1 LNRSEAERKKNPP
14 KEYASNHYFKSTD
27 PIIPNFIFDD
37 PDLNNT
43 ELDDVRQPQ
52 GAGQG
57 FQDRPWSRD
66 GFQAGATV
74 GYLQFVDNIP
84 KFGPD
89 AKGELTTFRTWSP
102 TFGDGGINLQSPI
115 LHDTLGDRVIEVV
128 AYDYGIFENDRQLD
142 GNSLGIN
149 FTIPANFPDI
159 NQDGHSDFVAARAK
173 IHTTQRLTR
182 VVLDG
187 NATWFDDDLGNYS
200 NRDQNKDVWRSL
212 YNEEPKVISL
222 TANNLV
228 TEPSPLDFIRLN
240 GLVEYDNDTSR
251 SYFDLHVD
259 DRFPS
264 QFFYGFGNANFSS
277 NPSMGGKVI
286 VTEGM
291 PKMNFDLST
300 NLEPVD
306 RNLSSYTDQNGYY
319 AISGLEP
326 GLYNVVVYSED
337 KFMQES
343 TFRPETNAT
352 HVSEVIYVPG
362 LPELIMESDQAG
374 PSVSTMVW
382 SLSSRQIARP
392 NESLS
397 RSVERA
403 QELKRIEGVGIGFQQ
418 GVSPNLI
425 ILPHPENTS
434 FALPKLN
441 IEVNLDSSLNLT
453 IIDDGETTSFNTE
466 DKFTIVCSSTLNGI
480 DFYEDYL
487 FSHSALS
494 PWGGTSASDKQGSAR
509 LQIIPDDANGT
520 NFVEVSLSTASL
532 GDKATRFKAVAHD
545 DNGNK
550 VMNQNTVNWSLVLPF
565 VPEENDESLVYTLTT
580 IDANSTDLIL
590 RSTLQRGKV
599 EKVNVVSRGQ
609 GYSSGSAVRLNGKGA
624 GFRGSLVVDEG
635 SGAILSVNISDSG
648 SGYDNESILIIDDD
662 NGSGAFLQPTIE
674 GGFAELRATLQMP
687 DGSELNATTK
697 IFASTR
703 ENLSEKE
710 LWLDKY
716 LDTFASRD
724 DAWWAGDTNDTDG
737 LLNLEEFKFDT
748 NPRSIDTDSDG
759 MSDLSEID
767 DLSRYKTNPRLWDSD
782 GDRISDFE
790 ENATGS
796 NPNLV
801 DTDRDG
807 YDDWKELRVLSTNPT
822 EETYW

>member
-1 LNRSEAERKKNPP
+1 
-14 KEYASNHYFKSTD
+14 
-27 PIIPNFIFDD
+27 
-37 PDLNNT
+37 
-43 ELDDVRQPQ
+43 
-52 GAGQG
+52 
-57 FQDRPWSRD
+57 
-66 GFQAGATV
+66 
-74 GYLQFVDNIP
+74 
-84 KFGPD
+84 
-89 AKGELTTFRTWSP
+89 
-102 TFGDGGINLQSPI
+102 
-115 LHDTLGDRVIEVV
+115 
-128 AYDYGIFENDRQLD
+128 
-142 GNSLGIN
+142 
-149 FTIPANFPDI
+149 
-159 NQDGHSDFVAARAK
+159 
-173 IHTTQRLTR
+173 
-182 VVLDG
+182 
-187 NATWFDDDLGNYS
+187 
-200 NRDQNKDVWRSL
+200 
-212 YNEEPKVISL
+212 
-222 TANNLV
+222 
-228 TEPSPLDFIRLN
+228 LDFIRLN

-403 QELKRIEGVGIGFQQ
+403 QELKRIEGVGIGFHQ
-418 GVSPNLI
+418 GIPPNLI
-425 ILPHPENTS
+425 ILPHPDNTS

-466 DKFTIVCSSTLNGI
+466 DKFTIVCSSTLNGV

-532 GDKATRFKAVAHD
+532 GR
-545 DNGNK
+545 
-550 VMNQNTVNWSLVLPF
+550 
-565 VPEENDESLVYTLTT
+565 
-580 IDANSTDLIL
+580 
-590 RSTLQRGKV
+590 
-599 EKVNVVSRGQ
+599 
-609 GYSSGSAVRLNGKGA
+609 
-624 GFRGSLVVDEG
+624 
-635 SGAILSVNISDSG
+635 
-648 SGYDNESILIIDDD
+648 
-662 NGSGAFLQPTIE
+662 
-674 GGFAELRATLQMP
+674 
-687 DGSELNATTK
+687 
-697 IFASTR
+697 
-703 ENLSEKE
+703 
-710 LWLDKY
+710 
-716 LDTFASRD
+716 
-724 DAWWAGDTNDTDG
+724 
-737 LLNLEEFKFDT
+737 
-748 NPRSIDTDSDG
+748 
-759 MSDLSEID
+759 
-767 DLSRYKTNPRLWDSD
+767 
-782 GDRISDFE
+782 
-790 ENATGS
+790 
-796 NPNLV
+796 
-801 DTDRDG
+801 
-807 YDDWKELRVLSTNPT
+807 
-822 EETYW
+822 